1 MGIHGIGLAD
11 DVVVSG
17 GDLGDVVANILHLVL
32 ARTEGIFAGYS
43 AGANLAGAIQ
53 LLGGLEQGGTIAIV
67 MCDSGLKYLSTDLW
81 D

>member
-1 MGIHGIGLAD
+1 MPELTHLKSADLAGT
-11 DVVVSG
+11 VTVSG
-17 GDLGDVVANILHLVL
+17 RDAAEAARLL